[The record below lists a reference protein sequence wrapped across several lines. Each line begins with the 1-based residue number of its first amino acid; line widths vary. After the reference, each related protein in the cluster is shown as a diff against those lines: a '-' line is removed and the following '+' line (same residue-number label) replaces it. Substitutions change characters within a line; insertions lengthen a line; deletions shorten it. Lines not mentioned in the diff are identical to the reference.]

1 MSDST
6 ALSAADRPRETA
18 VKTKPAQR
26 SKDAASPVRVFVDKD
41 RLAFLW
47 FLVAVLAIAVAIG
60 APLYLVKQFK
70 QRERVVIVDPAGTYY
85 ISPLLDFQEAKQ
97 FHAQQSTLA
106 TVAFLDRNPK
116 GFDNPDLIKQMFL
129 KSAYAKAFKQQA
141 SEEDEFKSKQLHQK
155 VEIAQI
161 DILETRENFVL
172 TQVTGQ
178 LIRTGVFESKVFSEA
193 IAFKLALKLQR
204 NPDMSQNGRF
214 PTAVSNFKYEP
225 AR

>member
-1 MSDST
+1 MNASS
-6 ALSAADRPRETA
+6 ALSNPEAMRETP
-18 VKTKPAQR
+18 VTTTRAQR
-26 SKDAASPVRVFVDKD
+26 KNAANPVRVFVDKD

-47 FLVAVLAIAVAIG
+47 FLIAVMAIGCAIAS
-60 APLYLVKQFK
+60 PLYLIDKFK

-106 TVAFLDRNPK
+106 AVALLDRNPK

-129 KSAYAKAFKQQA
+129 KVAYAKAIKQQG

-178 LIRTGVFESKVFSEA
+178 LIRTGVFEAKAFSEA
-193 IAFKLALKLQR
+193 VPFKLAFKMQR
-204 NPDMSQNGRF
+204 NPDMARNGRF

-225 AR
+225 SH

>member
-1 MSDST
+1 MNASS
-6 ALSAADRPRETA
+6 ALSNPDAVRETP
-18 VKTKPAQR
+18 VTTITAQR
-26 SKDAASPVRVFVDKD
+26 SKNAANPVRVFVDKD
-41 RLAFLW
+41 RLAFFW
-47 FLVAVLAIAVAIG
+47 FLIAVLAIGCAIG
-60 APLYLVKQFK
+60 SPLYLVNRFK

-106 TVAFLDRNPK
+106 AVALLDRNPK
-116 GFDNPDLIKQMFL
+116 GFDNPELIKQMFL
-129 KSAYAKAFKQQA
+129 KVAYAKAIKQQG

-178 LIRTGVFESKVFSEA
+178 LIRTGVFEAKAFSEA
-193 IAFKLALKLQR
+193 VPFKLAFKMQR
-204 NPDMSQNGRF
+204 NPDMARNGRF

-225 AR
+225 SH

>member
-1 MSDST
+1 MNASS
-6 ALSAADRPRETA
+6 ALSNPEAVRETTVTTTA
-18 VKTKPAQR
+18 AQR
-26 SKDAASPVRVFVDKD
+26 SKNAANPVRVFVDKD
-41 RLAFLW
+41 RLAFFW
-47 FLVAVLAIAVAIG
+47 FLIAVLAIGCAVG
-60 APLYLVKQFK
+60 SPLYLVNKFK

-106 TVAFLDRNPK
+106 AVAFLDRNPK
-116 GFDNPDLIKQMFL
+116 GLDNPELLKQMFL
-129 KSAYAKAFKQQA
+129 KVAYAKAIKQQG

-178 LIRTGVFESKVFSEA
+178 LIRTGVFEAKAFSEA
-193 IAFKLALKLQR
+193 VPFKLAFKMQR
-204 NPDMSQNGRF
+204 NPDMARNGRF
-214 PTAVSNFKYEP
+214 PTAVSDFKYEP
-225 AR
+225 SH

>member
-1 MSDST
+1 MNASS
-6 ALSAADRPRETA
+6 ALTNPDAVRETT
-18 VKTKPAQR
+18 VTTITAQR
-26 SKDAASPVRVFVDKD
+26 SKHAANPVRVFVDKD
-41 RLAFLW
+41 RLAFFW
-47 FLVAVLAIAVAIG
+47 FLIAVLAIGCAIG
-60 APLYLVKQFK
+60 SPLYLVNKFK

-106 TVAFLDRNPK
+106 AVALLDRNPK
-116 GFDNPDLIKQMFL
+116 GFDNPELIKQMFL
-129 KSAYAKAFKQQA
+129 KVAYAKAIKQQG

-178 LIRTGVFESKVFSEA
+178 LIRTGVFEAKAFSEA
-193 IAFKLALKLQR
+193 VPFKLAFKMQR
-204 NPDMSQNGRF
+204 NPDMARNGRF

-225 AR
+225 SH

>member
-1 MSDST
+1 MNASS
-6 ALSAADRPRETA
+6 ALSNPDAVRETPVTTTTAQRPRN
-18 VKTKPAQR
+18 
-26 SKDAASPVRVFVDKD
+26 AANPVRVFVDKD
-41 RLAFLW
+41 RLAFFW
-47 FLVAVLAIAVAIG
+47 FLIAVLAIGCAIG
-60 APLYLVKQFK
+60 SPLYLVNQFK

-106 TVAFLDRNPK
+106 AVALLDRNPK
-116 GFDNPDLIKQMFL
+116 GFDNPELIKQMFL
-129 KSAYAKAFKQQA
+129 KVAYAKAIKQQG
-141 SEEDEFKSKQLHQK
+141 SEEEEFKSKQLHQK

-178 LIRTGVFESKVFSEA
+178 LIRTGVFEAKAFSEA
-193 IAFKLALKLQR
+193 VPFRLAFKMQR
-204 NPDMSQNGRF
+204 NPDMARNGRF

-225 AR
+225 SH

>member
-1 MSDST
+1 MNASS
-6 ALSAADRPRETA
+6 ALSNPDAVRETP
-18 VKTKPAQR
+18 VTTTTAQR
-26 SKDAASPVRVFVDKD
+26 SKNAANPVRVFVDKD
-41 RLAFLW
+41 RLAFFW
-47 FLVAVLAIAVAIG
+47 FLIAVLAIGCAIG
-60 APLYLVKQFK
+60 SPLYLVNRFK

-106 TVAFLDRNPK
+106 AVALLDRNPK
-116 GFDNPDLIKQMFL
+116 GFDNPELIKQMFL
-129 KSAYAKAFKQQA
+129 KVAYAKAIKQQG

-178 LIRTGVFESKVFSEA
+178 LIRTGVFEAKAFSEA
-193 IAFKLALKLQR
+193 VPFKLAFKMQR
-204 NPDMSQNGRF
+204 NPDMARNGRF

-225 AR
+225 SH

>member
-1 MSDST
+1 MNAS
-6 ALSAADRPRETA
+6 SAFSNPDAVRETP
-18 VKTKPAQR
+18 VTTTTAQR
-26 SKDAASPVRVFVDKD
+26 SKNAANPVRVFVDKD
-41 RLAFLW
+41 RLAFFW
-47 FLVAVLAIAVAIG
+47 FLIAVLAIGCAIG
-60 APLYLVKQFK
+60 SPLYLVNRFK

-106 TVAFLDRNPK
+106 AVALLDRNPK
-116 GFDNPDLIKQMFL
+116 GFDNPELIKQMFL
-129 KSAYAKAFKQQA
+129 KVAYAKAIKQQG

-178 LIRTGVFESKVFSEA
+178 LIRTGVFEAKAFSEA
-193 IAFKLALKLQR
+193 VPFKLAFKMQR
-204 NPDMSQNGRF
+204 NPDMARNGRF

-225 AR
+225 SH

>member
-1 MSDST
+1 MNASS
-6 ALSAADRPRETA
+6 ALSNPEAVRETP
-18 VKTKPAQR
+18 VTTTTAQR
-26 SKDAASPVRVFVDKD
+26 PKNAANPVRVFVDKD
-41 RLAFLW
+41 RLAFFW
-47 FLVAVLAIAVAIG
+47 FLIALLAIGCAIG
-60 APLYLVKQFK
+60 SPLYLINRFK

-106 TVAFLDRNPK
+106 AVALLDRNPK
-116 GFDNPDLIKQMFL
+116 GFDNPELIKQMFL
-129 KSAYAKAFKQQA
+129 KVAYAKAIKQQG
-141 SEEDEFKSKQLHQK
+141 SEENEFKSKQLHQK

-178 LIRTGVFESKVFSEA
+178 LIRTGVFEAKAFSEA
-193 IAFKLALKLQR
+193 VPFKLAFKMQR
-204 NPDMSQNGRF
+204 NPDMAKNGRF

-225 AR
+225 SH

>member
-1 MSDST
+1 MNASS
-6 ALSAADRPRETA
+6 ALSNPDAVRETPVTTTTAQRPRN
-18 VKTKPAQR
+18 
-26 SKDAASPVRVFVDKD
+26 AANPVRVFVDKD
-41 RLAFLW
+41 RLAFFW
-47 FLVAVLAIAVAIG
+47 FLIAVLAIGCAIG
-60 APLYLVKQFK
+60 SPLYLVNQFK

-106 TVAFLDRNPK
+106 AVAFLDRNPK
-116 GFDNPDLIKQMFL
+116 GFDNPELIKQMFL
-129 KSAYAKAFKQQA
+129 KVAYAKAIKQQG

-178 LIRTGVFESKVFSEA
+178 LIRTGVFEAKAFSEA
-193 IAFKLALKLQR
+193 VPFKLAFKMQR
-204 NPDMSQNGRF
+204 NPDMARNGRF

-225 AR
+225 SH

>member
-1 MSDST
+1 MNASS
-6 ALSAADRPRETA
+6 ALSNPDAVRETP
-18 VKTKPAQR
+18 VTTTTAQR
-26 SKDAASPVRVFVDKD
+26 PKNAANPVRIFVDKD
-41 RLAFLW
+41 RLAFFW
-47 FLVAVLAIAVAIG
+47 FLIAVLAIGCAIG
-60 APLYLVKQFK
+60 SPLYLVNRFK

-106 TVAFLDRNPK
+106 AVALLDRNPK
-116 GFDNPDLIKQMFL
+116 GFDNPELIKQMFL
-129 KSAYAKAFKQQA
+129 KVAYAKALKQQG

-178 LIRTGVFESKVFSEA
+178 LIRTGVFEAKAFSEA
-193 IAFKLALKLQR
+193 VPFKLAFKMQR
-204 NPDMSQNGRF
+204 NPDMARNGRF

-225 AR
+225 SH

>member
-1 MSDST
+1 MNASS
-6 ALSAADRPRETA
+6 ALSNPDTVRETP
-18 VKTKPAQR
+18 VTTTTAQR
-26 SKDAASPVRVFVDKD
+26 SKNSANPVRVFVDKD
-41 RLAFLW
+41 RLAFFW
-47 FLVAVLAIAVAIG
+47 FLIAVLAIGCAIG
-60 APLYLVKQFK
+60 SPLYLVNKFK

-106 TVAFLDRNPK
+106 AVALLDRNPK
-116 GFDNPDLIKQMFL
+116 GFDNPELIKQMFL
-129 KSAYAKAFKQQA
+129 KVAYAKAIKQQG

-178 LIRTGVFESKVFSEA
+178 LIRTGVFEAKAFSEA
-193 IAFKLALKLQR
+193 VPFKLAFKMQR
-204 NPDMSQNGRF
+204 NPDMARNGRF

-225 AR
+225 SH

>member
-1 MSDST
+1 MNASS
-6 ALSAADRPRETA
+6 ALSNPDAVRETP
-18 VKTKPAQR
+18 VTTTTAQR
-26 SKDAASPVRVFVDKD
+26 SKKAANPVRVFVDKD
-41 RLAFLW
+41 RLAFFW
-47 FLVAVLAIAVAIG
+47 FLIAVLAIGCAIG
-60 APLYLVKQFK
+60 SPLYLINRFK

-106 TVAFLDRNPK
+106 AVALLDRNPK
-116 GFDNPDLIKQMFL
+116 GFDNPELIKQMFL
-129 KSAYAKAFKQQA
+129 KVAYAKAIKQQG
-141 SEEDEFKSKQLHQK
+141 SEEDEFMSKQLHQK

-178 LIRTGVFESKVFSEA
+178 LIRTGVFEAKAFSEA
-193 IAFKLALKLQR
+193 VPFKLAFKMQR
-204 NPDMSQNGRF
+204 NPDMARNGRF

-225 AR
+225 SH

>member
-1 MSDST
+1 MNASS
-6 ALSAADRPRETA
+6 ALSNPEAVRETP
-18 VKTKPAQR
+18 VTTTTAQR
-26 SKDAASPVRVFVDKD
+26 SKNAANPVRVFVDKD
-41 RLAFLW
+41 RLAFFW
-47 FLVAVLAIAVAIG
+47 FLIAVLALGCAIG
-60 APLYLVKQFK
+60 SPLYLVNKFK

-106 TVAFLDRNPK
+106 AVALLDRNPK
-116 GFDNPDLIKQMFL
+116 GFDNPELIKQMFL
-129 KSAYAKAFKQQA
+129 KVAYAKAIKQQG

-178 LIRTGVFESKVFSEA
+178 LIRTGVFEAKAFSEA
-193 IAFKLALKLQR
+193 VPFKLAFKMQR
-204 NPDMSQNGRF
+204 NPDMARNGRF

-225 AR
+225 SH

>member
-1 MSDST
+1 MKASSALTNSD
-6 ALSAADRPRETA
+6 AVRETP
-18 VKTKPAQR
+18 VTTTTGHR
-26 SKDAASPVRVFVDKD
+26 SKNAANPVRVFVDKD
-41 RLAFLW
+41 RLAFFW
-47 FLVAVLAIAVAIG
+47 FLIAVLAIGCAIG
-60 APLYLVKQFK
+60 SPLYLVNEFK

-106 TVAFLDRNPK
+106 AVALLDRNPK
-116 GFDNPDLIKQMFL
+116 GFDNPELIKQMFL
-129 KSAYAKAFKQQA
+129 KVAYAKAIKQQG

-178 LIRTGVFESKVFSEA
+178 LIRTGVFEAKAFSEA
-193 IAFKLALKLQR
+193 VPFKLAFKMQR
-204 NPDMSQNGRF
+204 NPDMAKNGRF

-225 AR
+225 SH